1 MGIQSETVGHQE
13 LVGGGVTA
21 KHSHAG
27 GGGGYTPAI
36 FYVQGNGSQT
46 LSATSQTNVQFA
58 GSAQIADT
66 GYSLASHEV
75 TIGAALDGKRVRVDF
90 GCGGS
95 GATNRVQLDLFL
107 QRNGVTVAEARNY
120 VARNSTQNDGGING
134 FWIGT
139 VNTGNTI
146 RLRYTRT
153 GVNLTQLA
161 NLTSLA
167 IMTLD

>member
-1 MGIQSETVGHQE
+1 MAIRSETVGHSE
-13 LVGGGVTA
+13 MVGGGQTA
-21 KHSHAG
+21 LHSHAG

-36 FYVQGNGSQT
+36 FYVKGNGSQT

-58 GSAQIADT
+58 GTAEIADT

-90 GCGGS
+90 ACGGIS
-95 GATNRVQLDLFL
+95 GTNRTQLDLFL

-120 VARNSTQNDGGING
+120 VVRNTTQNDGGING
-134 FWIGT
+134 FWVGI
-139 VNTGNTI
+139 VNDGDTI
-146 RLRYTRT
+146 RLQYTRA
-153 GVNLTQLA
+153 GSNINQAA
-161 NLTSLA
+161 NQTSLS

>member
-1 MGIQSETVGHQE
+1 MAIQSETIAHRE
-13 LVGGGVTA
+13 LVQGGQTA
-21 KHSHAG
+21 MHSHAG

-36 FYVQGNGSQT
+36 FYVQGNGSQS
-46 LSATSQTNVQFA
+46 LSSASAAAVQFA
-58 GSAQIADT
+58 GSAEISDS

-90 GCGGS
+90 SLGGT

-107 QRNGVTVAEARNY
+107 QRNGANVAEARNY
-120 VARNSTQNDGGING
+120 AARNTTQNDGSVAG
-134 FWIGT
+134 FWVGT
-139 VNTGNTI
+139 VNTGDTI
-146 RLRYTRT
+146 RLRYSRA

-161 NLTSLA
+161 DATSLA